1 MPPQVCIHLGSLL
14 LSCGIGWQN
23 CWRHHRSVTFLASRF
38 LSTFCSP
45 WLISSL
51 EKKMNKNILV
61 ENFESYGDAIISC
74 WCIWFILCDVWDDV
88 SPNFFLKMKCSWS
101 PWQRLGSSI
110 FFLVLSH
117 WFFMANMMSTWFSV
131 LEACFWSDQWR
142 WSVVVVAFV
151 ATYILVLAEYDKYYV
166 WMPYPCPHPC
176 FFSCWVIAIKN
187 DMCQFLDCC
196 EFFIMLVNNMQ

>member
-14 LSCGIGWQN
+14 LSCGVGWQN

-38 LSTFCSP
+38 LSTF
-45 WLISSL
+45 LL
-51 EKKMNKNILV
+51 TLVDLFFGKKMSKNILV

-117 WFFMANMMSTWFSV
+117 WLILHGKHDEYLVFCVGGLF
-131 LEACFWSDQWR
+131 LEWR
-142 WSVVVVAFV
+142 V
-151 ATYILVLAEYDKYYV
+151 TLI
-166 WMPYPCPHPC
+166 
-176 FFSCWVIAIKN
+176 SC
-187 DMCQFLDCC
+187 CC
-196 EFFIMLVNNMQ
+196 CICRNLYTRC